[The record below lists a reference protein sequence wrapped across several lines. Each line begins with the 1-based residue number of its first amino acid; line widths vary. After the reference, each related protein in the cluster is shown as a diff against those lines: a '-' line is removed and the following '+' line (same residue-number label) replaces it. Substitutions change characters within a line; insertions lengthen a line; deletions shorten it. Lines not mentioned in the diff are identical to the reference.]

1 MEHFQIEITKW
12 KKMNTYEHISKSF
25 VRNSNVESP
34 IES

>member
-1 MEHFQIEITKW
+1 
-12 KKMNTYEHISKSF
+12 MNTYEHISKSF